1 MRLTAMQEVN
11 PKIKE
16 YEEIIQKL
24 HLEKDAKIKNLQ
36 NQINGRDK
44 TCLFS

>member
-16 YEEIIQKL
+16 YEEVIRKM
-24 HLEKDAKIKNLQ
+24 HLEKDAEIKNLQ
-36 NQINGRDK
+36 SQINGK
-44 TCLFS
+44 G